1 MNRRFFMSALAATPF
16 VATGRMALAQNAV
29 VDAVNTYLTGLTT
42 MIAPFTQESSDG
54 SVATGLFYLDKPG
67 KMRFEY
73 DPPSP
78 ALIITDGEVLAIYDK
93 KSTRSAQVYPQSS
106 TPLSLLTR
114 NDIDVTQ
121 SKFVRLIETR
131 NGQIQVVLFDPE
143 HTDRGTMR
151 LIFDQNPMELRQWVI
166 TEGNGLESV
175 VRLGRL
181 TKNISIDPFLFS
193 VVRHNQLQRDGQL

>member
-1 MNRRFFMSALAATPF
+1 MNRRFFMSALAAAPLI
-16 VATGRMALAQNAV
+16 ANGRMALAQNAV
-29 VDAVNTYLTGLTT
+29 VDAVNVYLTGLTT
-42 MIAPFTQESSDG
+42 MISPFTQESSDG

-78 ALIITDGEVLAIYDK
+78 ALIIADGEVLAIYDK
-93 KSTRSAQVYPQSS
+93 KSTRGPQVYPQSS

-131 NGQIQVVLFDPE
+131 NGKIQVVLFDPE
-143 HTDRGTMR
+143 HTDRGSMR
-151 LIFDQNPMELRQWVI
+151 LIFDQNPMELSQWVI

-193 VVRHNQLQRDGQL
+193 IVRHNQLLRDGQL

>member
-1 MNRRFFMSALAATPF
+1 MNRRFFMSALCAAPF
-16 VATGRMALAQNAV
+16 VASGRMALAQNAV
-29 VDAVNTYLTGLTT
+29 VDAVNVYLTGLTT
-42 MIAPFTQESSDG
+42 MIAPFTQQASDG

-78 ALIITDGEVLAIYDK
+78 ALIIADGEALAIYDK
-93 KSTRSAQVYPQSS
+93 KSTRGPQVYPQST

-131 NGQIQVVLFDPE
+131 NAQTHVVMFDPE

-151 LIFDQNPMELRQWVI
+151 LIFDQNPMELSQWVI
-166 TEGNGLESV
+166 TEGNGLEST

-181 TKNISIDPFLFS
+181 TKNVSIDPFLFNI
-193 VVRHNQLQRDGQL
+193 VQHNRLQRNGEL